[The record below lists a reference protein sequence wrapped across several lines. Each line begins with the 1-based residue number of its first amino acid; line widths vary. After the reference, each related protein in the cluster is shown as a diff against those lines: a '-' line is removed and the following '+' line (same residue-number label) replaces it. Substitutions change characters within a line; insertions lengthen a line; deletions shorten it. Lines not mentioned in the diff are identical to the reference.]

1 VQLPENGEEEDTMAS
16 PPLLLQLS
24 TLEEN
29 SYFRLNLMASNI
41 PLHLLPALLNREEMR
56 EVFFLITLTYLTDR
70 RKNILDWRPCLTT
83 QHSIQHSYKCSFR
96 VHKDTIVRI
105 RCTFVYVVEDLK

>member
-1 VQLPENGEEEDTMAS
+1 VQLPQNGEEEGTMAS
-16 PPLLLQLS
+16 PLLLQLS

-56 EVFFLITLTYLTDR
+56 EVFL
-70 RKNILDWRPCLTT
+70 
-83 QHSIQHSYKCSFR
+83 
-96 VHKDTIVRI
+96 
-105 RCTFVYVVEDLK
+105 

>member
-1 VQLPENGEEEDTMAS
+1 VGAAASEWRGRGHNGL

-56 EVFFLITLTYLTDR
+56 EVFF
-70 RKNILDWRPCLTT
+70 
-83 QHSIQHSYKCSFR
+83 
-96 VHKDTIVRI
+96 
-105 RCTFVYVVEDLK
+105 